1 MDNIITS
8 HNALIYFS
16 EGPYIELLE
25 KAPVSQLTLWALKG
39 IGQGQV
45 AKRLS
50 SWKDAPPGFF
60 EICLETTTPHLK
72 AAKPQMQQLGQPYFC
87 TKSQRKDP
95 QQRLL
100 QWQLLFPHNT
110 ALPFI
115 MTPFNINPKPQ
126 NFVHPN
132 GMRQIK
138 QCTYNNTPAH
148 LKMVRLPMPGSALV
162 AQGRYRNYRRGVHLV
177 MVKVIYFTVNQ
188 YIKNKLARRLI
199 SKKQL
204 TLIQQNH

>member
-1 MDNIITS
+1 MHLSHLLYKTHNLEETVAQFRQDGFKVDYGSYKNP

-25 KAPVSQLTLWALKG
+25 KAPVSQLTLRALKG
-39 IGQGQV
+39 IGQSQV
-45 AKRLS
+45 AQRLS

-60 EICLETTTPHLK
+60 EICLETKAPHLK
-72 AAKPQMQQLGQPYFC
+72 AAKAQIQQLGQPYFC

-95 QQRLL
+95 QQRRL

-115 MTPFNINPKPQ
+115 MTPFNTNPKPL

-132 GMRQIK
+132 GTRQIK
-138 QCTYNNTPAH
+138 QCTYKNTPANLQIVKTLCQDLRLL
-148 LKMVRLPMPGSALV
+148 LKEGKGITDLV
-162 AQGRYRNYRRGVHLV
+162 YE
-177 MVKVIYFTVNQ
+177 
-188 YIKNKLARRLI
+188 
-199 SKKQL
+199 
-204 TLIQQNH
+204 

>member
-1 MDNIITS
+1 MHLS
-8 HNALIYFS
+8 HLLYKTHNLEETVAQFRQDGFKVDYGSYKNPYNALIYFS

-25 KAPVSQLTLWALKG
+25 KAPVSQLALWALKG

-50 SWKDAPPGFF
+50 SWADTQPGFF
-60 EICLETTTPHLK
+60 EICLETKLPHLK
-72 AAKPQMQQLGQPYFC
+72 AAKAQMQQLGQPYFC

-100 QWQLLFPHNT
+100 QWQLLFPHNM

-115 MTPFNINPKPQ
+115 MTPFNTNPKPKD
-126 NFVHPN
+126 FVHPN

-138 QCTYNNTPAH
+138 QCTYKNTP
-148 LKMVRLPMPGSALV
+148 
-162 AQGRYRNYRRGVHLV
+162 VHLH
-177 MVKVIYFTVNQ
+177 IVNTLCQ
-188 YIKNKLARRLI
+188 DP
-199 SKKQL
+199 QL
-204 TLIQQNH
+204 LLKEGRGITDVVYE

>member
-1 MDNIITS
+1 MHLSHLLYKTHNLEETVDQFRQDGFKVDYGSHKNP

-25 KAPVSQLTLWALKG
+25 KAPVSQLTLWALNG

-50 SWKDAPPGFF
+50 SWADAPPGFF
-60 EICLETTTPHLK
+60 ELCLETETPNLK
-72 AAKPQMQQLGQPYFC
+72 AAKVLMQQLGQRYFC

-115 MTPFNINPKPQ
+115 MTPFNLNPKPQ
-126 NFVHPN
+126 NLVHPN
-132 GMRQIK
+132 GKRQIK
-138 QCTYNNTPAH
+138 QCTYKNTPAH
-148 LKMVRLPMPGSALV
+148 LQIVKTLCQDPRLMLKEGT
-162 AQGRYRNYRRGVHLV
+162 GITDV
-177 MVKVIYFTVNQ
+177 M
-188 YIKNKLARRLI
+188 YI
-199 SKKQL
+199 
-204 TLIQQNH
+204 

>member
-1 MDNIITS
+1 
-8 HNALIYFS
+8 
-16 EGPYIELLE
+16 
-25 KAPVSQLTLWALKG
+25 
-39 IGQGQV
+39 
-45 AKRLS
+45 
-50 SWKDAPPGFF
+50 
-60 EICLETTTPHLK
+60 
-72 AAKPQMQQLGQPYFC
+72 MQQLGQPYFC

-115 MTPFNINPKPQ
+115 MTPFNTNPKPQ
-126 NFVHPN
+126 NLVHPN
-132 GMRQIK
+132 GNASDQAM
-138 QCTYNNTPAH
+138 H
-148 LKMVRLPMPGSALV
+148 LQQHPSPFTNGKDPMSGSALI

-188 YIKNKLARRLI
+188 YLKNKLARRLI